1 MKIFQDTALCG
12 RHPIRNIYKK
22 ETFMKFAIN
31 EFRYGEKKY
40 ILIELLLI
48 LLMFHGIDIGSE
60 CIWDKILNK

>member
-1 MKIFQDTALCG
+1 
-12 RHPIRNIYKK
+12 
-22 ETFMKFAIN
+22 MKFAIN

-60 CIWDKILNK
+60 CI

>member
-60 CIWDKILNK
+60 CI